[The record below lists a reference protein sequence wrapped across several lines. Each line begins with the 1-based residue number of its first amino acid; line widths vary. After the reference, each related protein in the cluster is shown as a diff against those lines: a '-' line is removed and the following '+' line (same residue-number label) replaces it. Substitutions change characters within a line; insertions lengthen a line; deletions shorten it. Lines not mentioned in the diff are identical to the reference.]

1 MSEQSNGLLAF
12 FIPLGIVVNSALK
25 VVKVFNNLNHI
36 ILTTQNKKIAAPL
49 ALLFLT
55 LHCTS
60 EQNRTAIKSLGNFYS
75 IR

>member
-36 ILTTQNKKIAAPL
+36 IPTLQNKK
-49 ALLFLT
+49 
-55 LHCTS
+55 
-60 EQNRTAIKSLGNFYS
+60 
-75 IR
+75 